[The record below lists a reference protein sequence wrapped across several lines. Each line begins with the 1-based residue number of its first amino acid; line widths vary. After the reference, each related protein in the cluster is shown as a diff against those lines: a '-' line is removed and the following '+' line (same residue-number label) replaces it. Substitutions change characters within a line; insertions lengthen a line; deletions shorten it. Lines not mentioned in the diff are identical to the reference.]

1 MQAALLGTYS
11 NGVVELDEPI
21 AKENGNRV
29 VVVFL
34 DKSGKKEESDQKNSV
49 NKMCGIFIFHFV
61 SFSVLFQGL
70 LLLLQN
76 LVLVLS
82 LGCSPQWLCHN
93 RFCCNMHCHG

>member
-34 DKSGKKEESDQKNSV
+34 DKSGKKEESEQKNSV
-49 NKMCGIFIFHFV
+49 NKMCGIFAGKIP
-61 SFSVLFQGL
+61 FSVSDEFAKNKQKEKELEI
-70 LLLLQN
+70 
-76 LVLVLS
+76 
-82 LGCSPQWLCHN
+82 
-93 RFCCNMHCHG
+93 